1 MDPTELNESFC
12 LPTVEKNSPLG
23 SWNCSPLKP
32 AFLKKRRS
40 TGVLFATELTLSLTA
55 CPLLN
60 RSPLKLSILK
70 SLTIDVPPGPVGWPG
85 AHWIGLARR

>member
-1 MDPTELNESFC
+1 MDPTEPNESFC
-12 LPTVEKNSPLG
+12 LPTAEKNSPLG

-32 AFLKKRRS
+32 ASLKKRRS

-60 RSPLKLSILK
+60 RGPPNLSIAVDHRGRVGGPGHSPLALLQQC
-70 SLTIDVPPGPVGWPG
+70 
-85 AHWIGLARR
+85 